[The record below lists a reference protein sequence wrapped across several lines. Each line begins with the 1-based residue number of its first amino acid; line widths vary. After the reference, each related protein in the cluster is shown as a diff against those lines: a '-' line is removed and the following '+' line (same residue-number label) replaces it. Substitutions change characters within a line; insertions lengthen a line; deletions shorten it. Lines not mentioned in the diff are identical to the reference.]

1 MTRGWF
7 LLVWVNC
14 PPIFKGM
21 LDLTYLKIYVDFIWK
36 LVQEVINPS

>member
-21 LDLTYLKIYVDFIWK
+21 LGLTLFHLTHELWSLD
-36 LVQEVINPS
+36 EVIEKF